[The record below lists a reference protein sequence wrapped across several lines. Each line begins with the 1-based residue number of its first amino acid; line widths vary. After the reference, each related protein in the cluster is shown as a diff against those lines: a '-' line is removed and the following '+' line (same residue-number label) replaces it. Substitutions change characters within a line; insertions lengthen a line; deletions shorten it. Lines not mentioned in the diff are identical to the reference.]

1 MCVDFETNNVG
12 VNAVG
17 FMDLVFAQQV
27 FVSCTCII
35 SYYMIYGL
43 RGAGFASSPLWQ
55 HPQTL
60 PLFST
65 IGCLR
70 YESARQAGRFCTIPR
85 TETWFFWGPSRRVQ
99 FSVILRVFVGESP
112 DGPSGDCSSVSVCVF
127 CPGQIQVLAGGG
139 PTHPSL
145 GFLRGRRV

>member
-1 MCVDFETNNVG
+1 MCVDCETNNVG

-35 SYYMIYGL
+35 SYYIIYGL
-43 RGAGFASSPLWQ
+43 RGARFASSPLWQ

-65 IGCLR
+65 FGCLR

-85 TETWFFWGPSRRVQ
+85 TETWFFRGPSRRVQ
-99 FSVILRVFVGESP
+99 FSVILRVFVGEGERWAP
-112 DGPSGDCSSVSVCVF
+112 RVTAAVCQCVF
-127 CPGQIQVLAGGG
+127 FVLDK
-139 PTHPSL
+139 SKY
-145 GFLRGRRV
+145 